1 LLNQVAWE
9 ARDGWLTTRLSCR
22 IDGAN
27 LDAKTEILLSRL
39 QVARASGHDE
49 AQARIGLPLGMIV
62 SLMKDRRGD
71 IRLALPVGGRLTDPR
86 FDFTEVIWSTVR
98 HAAFKAITA
107 PVSWIGRV
115 QFDADSRIQ
124 RIEVDPIQFEPGTAA
139 PTPDGQKQVTQLVAF
154 LDQLPETRLT
164 ATAVVSQRDL
174 AAMKQRAVDAA
185 IEGVARNARI
195 SSDAAAARVFQERL
209 PRRPLPDTPDAVRNA
224 LLEGETPPSDAVS
237 RLADD
242 RLETVRATVKKAGID
257 ASRLLEAKHGE
268 RAEEGDPQVKLDLME
283 PENPPRPRR

>member
-1 LLNQVAWE
+1 
-9 ARDGWLTTRLSCR
+9 
-22 IDGAN
+22 
-27 LDAKTEILLSRL
+27 
-39 QVARASGHDE
+39 VARASGHDE

-115 QFDADSRIQ
+115 QVDADSRIQ

-154 LDQLPETRLT
+154 LDQLPEARLT
-164 ATAVVSQRDL
+164 AAAVVSQRDL

-195 SSDAAAARVFQERL
+195 SSDVAAARVFQERF
-209 PRRPLPDTPDAVRNA
+209 PRQPLPESPDAVRTA
-224 LLEGETPPSDAVS
+224 LLERETPPAEAVS
-237 RLADD
+237 RLAEN
-242 RLETVRATVKKAGID
+242 RLEAVRETVKNAGID
-257 ASRLLEAKHGE
+257 PSRLLEAK
-268 RAEEGDPQVKLDLME
+268 RAEGVDEADPQVKLDLVE
-283 PENPPRPRR
+283 PESPRRPGRRRPPEFLRRLTSGANTQPSAQ